1 MPVTLY
7 HFPASPPSRIAL
19 AAAKVVGVDVDV
31 KIVNL
36 FAGEHLKEEFVKI
49 NPQHTVP
56 TIDDNGFILWDSH
69 AIATYFVSQYGKDDS
84 LYPKEAK
91 QKALVDQ
98 RLFFEAGTMSSR
110 MRDIVYP
117 VLFLGKTSV
126 EDSVKASAYEAIGFL
141 EKFLEPSG
149 WVAGDHL
156 TIADV
161 ACAVTAT
168 SMQAMGLDFSGYPN
182 TQDWMERCKK
192 IPGFQEANEEG
203 VTLFGEKVRS
213 QLPPNHLAP

>member
-31 KIVNL
+31 KIVDL
-36 FAGEHLKEEFVKI
+36 FAKEQLKEEFVKI
-49 NPQHTVP
+49 NPQHTIP

-69 AIATYFVSQYGKDDS
+69 AIATYLVSQYAKDDS
-84 LYPKEAK
+84 LYPKDTK
-91 QKALVDQ
+91 KKAVVDQ
-98 RLFFEAGTMSSR
+98 RLYFEIGTLYPR
-110 MRDIVYP
+110 MRAIAFP

-141 EKFLEPSG
+141 EKFLEASG

-168 SMQAMGLDFSGYPN
+168 SMQAIGLDFSGYPK
-182 TQDWMERCKK
+182 TKDWIERCKK

-203 VTLFGEKVRS
+203 AEIFGERVRS
-213 QLPPNHLAP
+213 RLPPNHLAP

>member
-36 FAGEHLKEEFVKI
+36 FAGEHLKEEFVK
-49 NPQHTVP
+49 
-56 TIDDNGFILWDSH
+56 F
-69 AIATYFVSQYGKDDS
+69 
-84 LYPKEAK
+84 
-91 QKALVDQ
+91 
-98 RLFFEAGTMSSR
+98 
-110 MRDIVYP
+110 P

-168 SMQAMGLDFSGYPN
+168 SMQAIGLDFSGYPK
-182 TQDWMERCKK
+182 TKDWIERCKK

-203 VTLFGEKVRS
+203 AEIFGERVRS
-213 QLPPNHLAP
+213 RLPPNHLAP